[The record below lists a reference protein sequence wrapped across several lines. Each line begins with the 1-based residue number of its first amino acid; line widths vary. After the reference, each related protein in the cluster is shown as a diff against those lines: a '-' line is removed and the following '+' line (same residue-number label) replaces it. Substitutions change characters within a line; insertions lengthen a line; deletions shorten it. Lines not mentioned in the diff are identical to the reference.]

1 MEENANLL
9 LKEIA
14 LHSGSFE
21 VEEVA
26 NLQTELRLQKSRLLP
41 LIQQIFQC
49 RLRIS
54 ILISS
59 VMQVFL
65 LNQM

>member
-14 LHSGSFE
+14 LHRGSFE

-26 NLQTELRLQKSRLLP
+26 NFANGIKVTK
-41 LIQQIFQC
+41 I
-49 RLRIS
+49 RIS

>member
-14 LHSGSFE
+14 LHRGSFE

-26 NLQTELRLQKSRLLP
+26 NFANGIKVTKIKLLP